1 LEKGNNDAALP
12 LARLPQPPE
21 SLIFERNV
29 QSGVN
34 ETSKKEV
41 RVQVQGYRE
50 ERQHAPTVTCPSA
63 LAGWLE
69 MFRCKACE
77 TEE

>member
-1 LEKGNNDAALP
+1 MP

-21 SLIFERNV
+21 SPIFERNV

-41 RVQVQGYRE
+41 TITLTLTLSLMGE
-50 ERQHAPTVTCPSA
+50 
-63 LAGWLE
+63 GN
-69 MFRCKACE
+69 
-77 TEE
+77 

>member
-12 LARLPQPPE
+12 LARLPKPPE

-50 ERQHAPTVTCPSA
+50 ERQHAPTVTCPSV